1 MAEQEF
7 IAESPGPG
15 FRPDRDQPDV
25 YPARD
30 DDHGA
35 VAREGAS
42 QKCLRCPL
50 SLYPKTYGFVFQGQR
65 FIFRDR

>member
-15 FRPDRDQPDV
+15 FRPDREQPDV
-25 YPARD
+25 YTACD

-42 QKCLRCPL
+42 QNVSAMPPELQPETC
-50 SLYPKTYGFVFQGQR
+50 GF
-65 FIFRDR
+65 IS